1 MSLADAQKEALTPL
15 FSNLPTPWS
24 ILIYDVPSR
33 SIMSPLLTVQTLRS
47 LGVTLHLLI
56 TSSRQPVTG
65 VSGVY
70 LLSPTPSNVDLLI
83 EDVNKGLYPE
93 GVHINWTT
101 KLSREL
107 LERLGRG
114 LVQGGNQANIKGMWD
129 RHTNFLTMNP
139 DVFTLSIPR
148 SFSRSNGGDIKD
160 IEAFVSETA
169 FGLMSVAGCLREA
182 SGDIVVRCSTGGC
195 AEMVGRALCSLI
207 KGNAAGGGKGVGGRP
222 VLILLDR
229 TKHVKAMCG
238 HSSSYQALMADVLEY
253 RGGKATDGE
262 GGKWEVGEDEEWW
275 GANKFRSFPEAVEGN
290 GKELK
295 EVEKEEAKLR
305 GINPS
310 TTTGL
315 LGAVSDLPALLARK
329 KSLETHTGILTACM
343 KRIGER
349 DIPQFFDV
357 ESRLGRGVGE
367 KLEEEVLALIRE
379 KGTAGD
385 KKRLAAI
392 YGLSDGVTVG
402 SLQRVWDALPQEA
415 KGGKLLDT
423 LTQIRSVS
431 NLGAA
436 MTAGTPPTSGNNVLL
451 NLATGVGSSLVAGAR
466 EKLAGLVGSGDL
478 ASTTRIVNNIMNAR
492 EGTEDDEYLYLDPRV
507 HPPAINIPRGQRPRP
522 QTAVVFGVGGGGW
535 GEYGNIIGNKG
546 DWKLIYGA
554 TEIMGGEE
562 LLAQMAG

>member
-1 MSLADAQKEALTPL
+1 MRNVAQAT
-15 FSNLPTPWS
+15 
-24 ILIYDVPSR
+24 
-33 SIMSPLLTVQTLRS
+33 
-47 LGVTLHLLI
+47 
-56 TSSRQPVTG
+56 
-65 VSGVY
+65 
-70 LLSPTPSNVDLLI
+70 
-83 EDVNKGLYPE
+83 
-93 GVHINWTT
+93 
-101 KLSREL
+101 
-107 LERLGRG
+107 
-114 LVQGGNQANIKGMWD
+114 
-129 RHTNFLTMNP
+129 
-139 DVFTLSIPR
+139 
-148 SFSRSNGGDIKD
+148 
-160 IEAFVSETA
+160 
-169 FGLMSVAGCLREA
+169 
-182 SGDIVVRCSTGGC
+182 
-195 AEMVGRALCSLI
+195 
-207 KGNAAGGGKGVGGRP
+207 
-222 VLILLDR
+222 
-229 TKHVKAMCG
+229 
-238 HSSSYQALMADVLEY
+238 
-253 RGGKATDGE
+253 TDGE

-522 QTAVVFGVGGGGW
+522 QTAVVCGVGGGGW
-535 GEYGNIIGNKG
+535 GEFGNIIGNKG

>member
-1 MSLADAQKEALTPL
+1 
-15 FSNLPTPWS
+15 
-24 ILIYDVPSR
+24 
-33 SIMSPLLTVQTLRS
+33 MSPLLTVQTLRS

-70 LLSPTPSNVDLLI
+70 LLTPTPSNVDMLI
-83 EDVNKGLYPE
+83 SDVNKGLYPS
-93 GVHINWTT
+93 GVHVNWTT

-114 LVQGGNQANIKGMWD
+114 LVQGGNQGNIKGMWD

-139 DVFTLSIPR
+139 NVFTLSIPG
-148 SFSRSNGGDIKD
+148 SFARSNGGDIKD

-169 FGLMSVAGCLREA
+169 FGLMSVAGCLRES
-182 SGDIVVRCSTGGC
+182 SGDVVVRCEKGGC
-195 AEMVGRALCSLI
+195 AEMVGRKLCSLI
-207 KGNAAGGGKGVGGRP
+207 KGNASGGGKGVGGRP
-222 VLILLDR
+222 VVVIVDR

-253 RGGKATDGE
+253 KGGKATDGE

-275 GANKFRSFPEAVEGN
+275 GANKFKSFPEAVEGN

-329 KSLETHTGILTACM
+329 KSLETHTSILTACM
-343 KRIGER
+343 QRIGER

-367 KLEEEVLALIRE
+367 KLEEEVISLIRE
-379 KGTAGD
+379 KGSDGD
-385 KKRLAAI
+385 KVRLAVI
-392 YGLSDGVTVG
+392 YGLSDGVSVG
-402 SLQRVWDALPQEA
+402 SLQKVWDALPEVS
-415 KGGKLLDT
+415 KGGKLFDN

-431 NLGAA
+431 NLGSA
-436 MTAGTPPTSGNNVLL
+436 MSANTPPHSGNNVLL

-466 EKLAGLVGSGDL
+466 EKLAGLVGAGDL
-478 ASTTRIVNNIMNAR
+478 ASTTRIVNNIMAAR

-507 HPPAINIPRGQRPRP
+507 HPPAINIPRSQRPRAE
-522 QTAVVFGVGGGGW
+522 TVVVFGVGGGGW
-535 GEYGNIIGNKG
+535 GEYGNMAVNKG
-546 DWKLIYGA
+546 DWNLIYGG
-554 TEIMGGEE
+554 TEILEGEE
-562 LLAQMAG
+562 FLKQMAS